1 MNNKDR
7 QFLSLNDLLNK
18 NFYQLLEV
26 KPSASITE
34 IRKAY
39 QKMRS
44 IYQPDSLA
52 AYSLF
57 TSEDLEGVIKRLEE
71 VFSVLTD
78 LDKRKKYDASLIEKR
93 QLSEKEVINYKEFKK
108 EMREAAM
115 ATIPEQIDDTFAQ
128 EPGLVYDGQFLKK
141 VRQFKKISLDEISK
155 ITKISPNILTA
166 MEDMNISLLP
176 ARIYLKGFL
185 IEYAK
190 CLRLNPKE
198 VVSSYVEIYDK
209 IKASEKK

>member
-128 EPGLVYDGQFLKK
+128 EPGLVYDG
-141 VRQFKKISLDEISK
+141 R
-155 ITKISPNILTA
+155 
-166 MEDMNISLLP
+166 
-176 ARIYLKGFL
+176 
-185 IEYAK
+185 
-190 CLRLNPKE
+190 
-198 VVSSYVEIYDK
+198 
-209 IKASEKK
+209 